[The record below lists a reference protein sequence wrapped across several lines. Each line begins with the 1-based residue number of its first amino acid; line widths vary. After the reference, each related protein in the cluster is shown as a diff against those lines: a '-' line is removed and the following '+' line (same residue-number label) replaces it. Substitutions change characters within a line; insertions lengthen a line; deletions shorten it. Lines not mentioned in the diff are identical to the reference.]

1 MLLSTNGFR
10 EVVPNRF
17 LGTNVFI
24 TDSQNIA
31 MSQTLSCTCALKNIS
46 VQSAYWSCVLT
57 IVAFEI

>member
-1 MLLSTNGFR
+1 MAR

-31 MSQTLSCTCALKNIS
+31 MSQTLSCTCALKNIR
-46 VQSAYWSCVLT
+46 VFNQPIGLV
-57 IVAFEI
+57 F

>member
-1 MLLSTNGFR
+1 MAR